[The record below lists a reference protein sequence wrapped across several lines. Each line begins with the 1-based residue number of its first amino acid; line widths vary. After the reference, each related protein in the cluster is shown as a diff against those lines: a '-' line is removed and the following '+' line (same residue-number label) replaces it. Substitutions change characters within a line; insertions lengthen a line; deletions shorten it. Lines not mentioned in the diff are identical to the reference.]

1 MICRCETNEDFEI
14 AKTITRYMI
23 WLGMDLSF
31 QNIDKKF
38 TVFNRMYGEAS
49 VAYIYALINGDVI
62 GGVGFRKL
70 SNDIC
75 EMKRLYVYEDYR
87 GCGLKQAVQILYQ
100 QVYVI

>member
-1 MICRCETNEDFEI
+1 
-14 AKTITRYMI
+14 MI
-23 WLGMDLSF
+23 WLGMDLGF
-31 QNIDKKF
+31 QNTDKEF

-49 VAYIYALINGDVI
+49 GAYIYALINGNVA

-87 GCGLKQAVQILYQ
+87 GRIEIKFNEVKDSKKWENEVVLNFIGL
-100 QVYVI
+100 